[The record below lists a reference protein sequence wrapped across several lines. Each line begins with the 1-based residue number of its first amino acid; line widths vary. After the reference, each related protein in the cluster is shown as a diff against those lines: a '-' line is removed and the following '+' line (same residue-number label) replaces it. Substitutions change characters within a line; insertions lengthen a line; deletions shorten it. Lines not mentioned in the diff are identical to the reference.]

1 MEKEDSTEFQLK
13 CYKALKKIPRGMVA
27 TYGDIAKII
36 GEPKATQAVGQA
48 MNMNK
53 STEVPCHRVVAA
65 DGFIGGFNKDIKIK
79 IIRLENEGVK
89 VVADK
94 IVDFEKIRFKKF

>member
-1 MEKEDSTEFQLK
+1 MSTDFELQ
-13 CYKALKKIPRGMVA
+13 CYKALKKVPYGMVT
-27 TYGDIAKII
+27 TYGDIAKMI
-36 GEPKATQAVGQA
+36 GDPKAAQAVGQA

-65 DGFIGGFNKDIKIK
+65 DGFIGGFNEDIKIK

-89 VVADK
+89 VVDDK
-94 IVDFEKIRFKKF
+94 IVDFEKIRFKDF